1 MRQAW
6 NIVSSLL
13 MALEFSF
20 CKIIG
25 LKLSGPGALSSP
37 NLLTALK

>member
-6 NIVSSLL
+6 NIVSNLL
-13 MALEFSF
+13 MALEFNF

-25 LKLSGPGALSSP
+25 LKLSGPGALSIP
-37 NLLTALK
+37 NLFTALW